1 MNEFIVAAIVV
12 ALFIL
17 GAILI
22 YICVSAKW
30 IFQCKSMLSAPHSQE
45 EGNQEILWNKR
56 NVQKPKKKIKTMDL
70 ILIIIGVF
78 LFAFTVYMVILFKEY
93 GMVPDTLITCVFASL
108 AGECGIMG
116 WIKTSKERKRER
128 KWELEDRNDMEE

>member
-1 MNEFIVAAIVV
+1 M
-12 ALFIL
+12 
-17 GAILI
+17 
-22 YICVSAKW
+22 ICVR
-30 IFQCKSMLSAPHSQE
+30 FLR
-45 EGNQEILWNKR
+45 ILWNKR

-128 KWELEDRNDMEE
+128 KWELEDRNNTEE